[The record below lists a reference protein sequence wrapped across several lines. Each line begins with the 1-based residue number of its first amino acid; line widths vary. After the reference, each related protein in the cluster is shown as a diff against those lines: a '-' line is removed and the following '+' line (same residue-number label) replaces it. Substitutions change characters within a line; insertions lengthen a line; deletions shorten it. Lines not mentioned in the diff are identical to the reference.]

1 MMQLEDAANCLERA
15 QKYVVP
21 LMTSDLAEGRKT
33 AKEPSL
39 RTFPTGELIRPQ
51 FHFMALPCSYYVHAH
66 YARSSTNH
74 GHLNTTL
81 VNSQEQLLLR
91 RSCILRAVSNIQSL
105 PAVQIARVAADLV
118 VLGHTYK

>member
-1 MMQLEDAANCLERA
+1 MMMQLEDAANCLERA

-66 YARSSTNH
+66 
-74 GHLNTTL
+74 LNTTL